1 MKMDFRDD
9 EDSDWQPPG
18 WSYLKPR
25 RQLLTALVV
34 VGWTLVQFALGERL
48 YLSLSLIL
56 FILMTLLQGRTASV
70 LLGCAALLLVFT
82 QTNVWQGA
90 QHLFE
95 KDAQVAQNM
104 PANLQEILAP
114 DSGKK
119 QALPMLV
126 YYMLQFMQKHPLQD
140 FSLAGQKF
148 QDQKTQQRI
157 IESAWPARLDPV
169 SKNVFVL
176 PDAMA
181 DYKTCTVIDQR
192 INVELVRCP

>member
-1 MKMDFRDD
+1 MDARDG
-9 EDSDWQPPG
+9 EDSAWLPPG
-18 WSYLKPR
+18 WSFFKPR
-25 RQLLTALVV
+25 RQLLTGLVV
-34 VGWTLVQFALGERL
+34 VGWALVQFALGEWL
-48 YLSLSLIL
+48 YASFSLIF
-56 FILMTLLQGRTASV
+56 FILMTLLQGRTGTV
-70 LLGCAALLLVFT
+70 LLGCTALMLVFT
-82 QTNVWQGA
+82 RTNVWQGA
-90 QHLFE
+90 EHFFQT
-95 KDAQVAQNM
+95 DAQVAQNL

-157 IESAWPARLDPV
+157 IESAWPIRLDPA